1 MKTKTCYMPF
11 RSNNLYSDNIMH
23 IIRNSGYE
31 VLSIRQCI
39 KNPLNFIGCKI
50 FNLNWFENFNNHSSA
65 YFQYVKKVLFIYFL
79 KLFRKKLVYTLHN
92 KQPHNMD
99 NNTYAIKIMRLLMK
113 KADTIVAMCMD
124 TRLVVEEICPDCV
137 NKICYVPHPNYI
149 NNYTSDAENS
159 REQREKMGFEQGD
172 CVFMILGFI
181 SPYKNVELLIDTICA
196 TNNPKIK
203 LLIAGKV
210 SDNEYKSKLENM
222 IVGKNNIVAD
232 FRYIPDS
239 EVGLYYSVADVIVL
253 PYQKKSTLNS
263 GAAYLSFSLKK
274 TVICPCIGTI
284 NDLKQKDFV
293 YSYNYDSEEQHKEC
307 LRETVDRVCK
317 DFSDNADAI
326 REKGEAAYEYVSMY
340 HSDLLVQEKY
350 SEIYS
355 ELT

>member
-11 RSNNLYSDNIMH
+11 QTNNLYSDNIMR
-23 IIRNSGYE
+23 IIRSSGYE
-31 VLSIRQCI
+31 VLSIRECI
-39 KNPLNFIGCKI
+39 KNPVNFLKCKI
-50 FNLNWFENFNNHSSA
+50 FNLNWFESFSNQGSMLS
-65 YFQYVKKVLFIYFL
+65 QYLKKVLFIYLL
-79 KLFRKKLVYTLHN
+79 KLSGKRIVYTLHN

-99 NNTYAIKIMRLLMK
+99 DNTYAIRIMRLLMK
-113 KADTIVAMCMD
+113 KSDIIIAMCKD
-124 TRLVVEEICPDCV
+124 TRLVVEGICPDCV
-137 NKICYVPHPNYI
+137 SKIRYVPHPNYI
-149 NNYTSDAENS
+149 NNYTSDVENS
-159 REQREKMGFEQGD
+159 RAHRENMGFKQDD

-210 SDNEYKSKLENM
+210 SDSEYKSKLESM
-222 IVGKNNIVAD
+222 TGGKNNIVAD

-239 EVGLYYSVADVIVL
+239 EVGIYYSIADVIVL

-284 NDLKQKDFV
+284 NDLKQRDFV

-307 LRETVDRVCK
+307 LRAAVDRVCK

-326 REKGEAAYEYVSMY
+326 REKGEAAYEYVSRY

-350 SEIYS
+350 SEIYR
-355 ELT
+355 ELV